1 MTSNINYLGINENF
15 PVAGEDNDTQVF
27 RDNFDTI
34 KTSLNTAK
42 TEITDLQTNAA
53 RTDVDNDFNN
63 KLISGAVMLNNYDK
77 KFDGGVITAPLTVDY
92 ENGNYQIFRFG
103 ATTTVEFL
111 NFPDDASL
119 PTGLGKVTLEL
130 YGDGPGTPRT
140 ITFITSGGTVIK
152 KNATFPATFT
162 LTSAEAA
169 AGSGNPV
176 MIEVWQHKSDRI
188 FLNYLGQF
196 SS

>member
-130 YGDGPGTPRT
+130 YGDGTART
-140 ITFITSGGTVIK
+140 LTFITSGGTVIK

-196 SS
+196 S

>member
-34 KTSLNTAK
+34 KTSFNTAK

-130 YGDGPGTPRT
+130 YGDGTART
-140 ITFITSGGTVIK
+140 LTFITSGGTVIK

-162 LTSAEAA
+162 VTSAEAA

-196 SS
+196 S

>member
-111 NFPDDASL
+111 NFPNDASL

-130 YGDGPGTPRT
+130 YGDGTART
-140 ITFITSGGTVIK
+140 LTFITSGGTVIK

-196 SS
+196 S

>member
-1 MTSNINYLGINENF
+1 VTSNINFAAINENF
-15 PVAGEDNDTQVF
+15 PVAGQDNDTQVF

-34 KTSLNTAK
+34 KTNFSEAK

-111 NFPDDASL
+111 NFPDDTSL

-130 YGDGPGTPRT
+130 YGDGTART
-140 ITFITSGGTVIK
+140 LTFITSGGTVIK
-152 KNATFPATFT
+152 KNVTFPATFT

-196 SS
+196 S